1 MLAEA
6 AALVRERPKKVGAKQ
21 VAFEMVHQESSWE
34 SLDDCHDGAAVRALD
49 EMSGLDFSGH
59 PLAPYDDVLTAYGVS
74 KARDLWRCTTGDVVR
89 VAGVRSVVHTPPTR
103 SGVRVVF
110 VTLDDV
116 SGLVDT
122 AFFPS
127 AQGRYS
133 AVAMRERLVV
143 VEGTI
148 TVTPPRSYSI
158 AARAAWP
165 LEEWLDV
172 QRADPSRRGR
182 SSQPRR

>member
-1 MLAEA
+1 MRRVEVLAEA
-6 AALVRERPKKVGAKQ
+6 AALVRERPRKVGSRQGAL
-21 VAFEMVHQESSWE
+21 EMASPEESWE
-34 SLDDCHDGAAVRALD
+34 ALDDGDCDAAAHALD
-49 EMSGLDFSGH
+49 EASGLDFSGH
-59 PLAPYDDVLTAYGVS
+59 PLEPYDDALAACGVT
-74 KARDLWRCTTGDVVR
+74 KARDLWRCVSGDVVW
-89 VAGVRSVVHTPPTR
+89 VAGVKSVVHTPPTR

-127 AQGRYS
+127 AQGHYS

-143 VEGTI
+143 VEGII

-165 LEEWLDV
+165 LKGWLDM
-172 QRADPSRRGR
+172 QRAAPARRE
-182 SSQPRR
+182 

>member
-1 MLAEA
+1 MASPEESWEALDDGDCDA
-6 AALVRERPKKVGAKQ
+6 AA
-21 VAFEMVHQESSWE
+21 H
-34 SLDDCHDGAAVRALD
+34 ALD
-49 EMSGLDFSGH
+49 EASGLDFSGH
-59 PLAPYDDVLTAYGVS
+59 PLEPYDDALAACGVT
-74 KARDLWRCTTGDVVR
+74 KARDLWRCVSGDVVW
-89 VAGVRSVVHTPPTR
+89 VAGVKSVVHTPPTR

-127 AQGRYS
+127 AQGHYS

-143 VEGTI
+143 VEGII

-165 LEEWLDV
+165 LKGWLDM
-172 QRADPSRRGR
+172 QRAAPARRE
-182 SSQPRR
+182 